1 MEYSSA
7 IILVALLQYLIFTF
21 RVGFYRLKNNVSAP
35 KTTGNEEWKIK
46 FRIQQNTLEQLI
58 VFIPSMLTFSYYVS
72 VSWALLAGV
81 LFVLGRQIY
90 SSLSLKSPKIR
101 GPGAVMSIFS
111 HIALAIGSLIG
122 LGLHI
127 LG

>member
-1 MEYSSA
+1 WE
-7 IILVALLQYLIFTF
+7 
-21 RVGFYRLKNNVSAP
+21 
-35 KTTGNEEWKIK
+35 IK

-72 VSWALLAGV
+72 ASWVLLPGV
-81 LFVLGRQIY
+81 LFLLGRQIY
-90 SSLSLKSPKIR
+90 SSLYLKDPKIR

-111 HIALAIGSLIG
+111 NIALVIGSLIG

-127 LG
+127 VG